1 MEKLEELDV
10 VIALKDLE
18 NGVKK
23 GDMGTIMEVGY
34 DGYLV
39 AFQYFENDLPKDR
52 VIDVLFEDVKPTEW
66 TLKRIEERRKTN

>member
-1 MEKLEELDV
+1 MEKLEEFDC

-18 NGVKK
+18 NGVKE
-23 GDMGTIMEVGY
+23 GDMGTIDQVFK

-39 AFQYFENDLPKDR
+39 DFDYDIDR
-52 VIDVLFEDVKPTEW
+52 LIPVSFEDVKPTEW